1 MWSFDRRFRG
11 QRRVKARC
19 LLRKTLH
26 ASTME
31 GAMTDDRRD
40 EHDVDSKRMESKE
53 RQEQSERDDLARRRE
68 LTRQAQLTNREREE
82 RWPIG

>member
-1 MWSFDRRFRG
+1 MCNAGLRFRRS
-11 QRRVKARC
+11 QRARAQR

-26 ASTME
+26 ASTLE

-40 EHDVDSKRMESKE
+40 EHEIDSARMESIE
-53 RQEQSERDDLARRRE
+53 RKEQSERDELARRRE
-68 LTRQAQLTNREREE
+68 LTRQAQLTSREREE